1 MAGATL
7 TATTPAPGAVPMT
20 PVQKTINLLGVV
32 LPFAGLLTAVVLLW
46 NRYVDAT
53 ALAIALAMYVAT
65 GFGISL
71 GFHRLLTHRSYET
84 HPALRAALAILGSMA
99 LEGPVIKWVSN
110 HRMHHAHADQPGD
123 PHSPHSTENGHDLK
137 PLSGLA
143 HAHLGWMLGGSSRAL
158 PERYARDLERD
169 PAIRLVER
177 TFLLWVVLGLAI
189 PAAAGYAL
197 TGTAHGAIEAFV
209 WGGPVRI
216 FALQHVTFAI
226 NSLCHFHGRR
236 RFDTADESRNV
247 AWLAPFSFGEAWHNN
262 HHAFPTSA
270 FHGLRP
276 TDIDPSRW
284 ILAAAERAGL
294 VWNVKRPSAD
304 RVAKRTVIAQDAR

>member
-1 MAGATL
+1 MAGAST

-20 PVQKTINLLGVV
+20 PVQKTINLFGVV
-32 LPFAGLLTAVVLLW
+32 LPFAGLLTAIVLLW
-46 NRYVDAT
+46 DRYVDAT
-53 ALAIALAMYVAT
+53 SLAIALAMYLAT

-84 HPALRAALAILGSMA
+84 HRALRTALAILGSMA

-123 PHSPHSTENGHDLK
+123 PHSPHQTEHGDGLG
-137 PLSGLA
+137 PLAGLA

-158 PERYARDLERD
+158 PDRYASDLEND
-169 PAIRLVER
+169 PAIRFVER
-177 TFLLWVVLGLAI
+177 TFLLWVTLGLAI
-189 PAAAGYAL
+189 PAALGYAF
-197 TGTAHGAIEAFV
+197 TGTTHGAVEAFV

-226 NSLCHFHGRR
+226 NSLCHFHGRK
-236 RFDTADESRNV
+236 RFETGDESRNI

-270 FHGLRP
+270 FHGLKR
-276 TDIDPSRW
+276 TDVDPSRW
-284 ILAAAERAGL
+284 ILTAAERAGL
-294 VWNVKRPSAD
+294 VWNVKRPALD
-304 RVAKRTVIAQDAR
+304 RQAKRALAAPDTR